1 MQERTAGTSAGR
13 GVISVAELTQRLKT
27 AIEERFGSVRV
38 EGEMLS
44 VRRVSSG
51 HLYFTLKDQGAQLP
65 AVMWRSTASRC
76 PVALRDGLRVVASG
90 DVQVYPPHGRY
101 QLVVHRVVEA
111 GVGALLAE
119 LEALKARLHA
129 EGLFDPHRKRP
140 LPLLPRRVGVVT
152 AATGAALR
160 DIVRAVLA
168 RYPARILLAPAKVQG
183 EGAAAS
189 IVSALEGLGRH
200 AEVDVIVVGRG
211 GGSLE
216 DLWAFNEEA
225 VVRAVAACPTP
236 VVSAVGH
243 EVDVVLTDHAADV
256 RAATPT
262 AAGALVVPR
271 LDDLRLALDELLG
284 RLERTLRDRVGGG
297 RHAVQLLRTRLPE
310 ARRLVAERQQRLDDA
325 LVRLDTSMRARLAR
339 LRQHHAGSAGRI
351 RGLHPRV
358 RLRAARSALLAV
370 AARRDAAAS
379 GLVRARRQNLRGIAH
394 ALELLGPVANLERGY
409 AIVRDVEGRV
419 VHAAGQVAAGTALHV
434 LLRRGGLFVTVD
446 RVAPANPFEPESP

>member
-211 GGSLE
+211 GGSVE

-236 VVSAVGH
+236 VVCASRSSTRSVSGSTCSSTPIAPPAPTPSPGTPPVGP
-243 EVDVVLTDHAADV
+243 

-262 AAGALVVPR
+262 GCSPKVSARPAAWSWCASYGTWERPP
-271 LDDLRLALDELLG
+271 G
-284 RLERTLRDRVGGG
+284 RSLT
-297 RHAVQLLRTRLPE
+297 
-310 ARRLVAERQQRLDDA
+310 
-325 LVRLDTSMRARLAR
+325 
-339 LRQHHAGSAGRI
+339 
-351 RGLHPRV
+351 
-358 RLRAARSALLAV
+358 
-370 AARRDAAAS
+370 
-379 GLVRARRQNLRGIAH
+379 
-394 ALELLGPVANLERGY
+394 
-409 AIVRDVEGRV
+409 
-419 VHAAGQVAAGTALHV
+419 
-434 LLRRGGLFVTVD
+434 
-446 RVAPANPFEPESP
+446 